1 VLFKQLNKLFCFI
14 FLVILSSAATADADI
29 SNKKAT
35 KLAVVNISTLMRDS
49 PRAKSLGEEIK
60 NKFLPKEEAL
70 TKEAERLKE
79 LEESLDKDT
88 SKQENNA
95 DRIKSSRAYRERK
108 RQYTRDF
115 EAFQDQLGVARQD
128 ALVAVRQEVQD
139 AIATVREKYSIDI
152 VIDNYISASD
162 SVDITQ
168 TVIQYLEKKYQEEQ
182 SLTFPQSQVEEKLTK

>member
-1 VLFKQLNKLFCFI
+1 MLFKQLNKLFCFI

-95 DRIKSSRAYRERK
+95 DRIKSSRAYRKRK